1 MEDFNNKL
9 LEFEEVDGSFNLTF
23 DNKYDIEDEYNRVL
37 LLNTDID
44 GDVIHTLVYSILR
57 YNRMDKKISPNDRKP
72 IILYLNSLGGDVSAG
87 LSLVDSIKLSRTP
100 IYTVN
105 LGVCYSMALY
115 VFMAGHKR
123 YSLPHSEY
131 LLHEGQ
137 LSGWDATNK
146 LRDLVEFHTCQVEK
160 KIKNIVLNNSMI
172 DSETY
177 DKNIRKEWYFL
188 PEEGKVLGI
197 VDYIIG
203 QDCDIDDIL

>member
-1 MEDFNNKL
+1 MDEQNNKL

-37 LLNTDID
+37 LLNRDID
-44 GDVIHTLVYSILR
+44 DDIIHTLVYSILR
-57 YNRMDKKISPNDRKP
+57 YNRMDKDVPENERKP
-72 IILYLNSLGGDVSAG
+72 IFLYLNSLGGNVPPG
-87 LSLVDSIKLSRTP
+87 LSLVDSIKLSKTP
-100 IYTVN
+100 VYTVN

-123 YSLPHSEY
+123 FSLPHSEY

-146 LRDLVEFHTCQVEK
+146 LRDLVEFHTCQVES
-160 KIKNIVLNNSMI
+160 KIKNIVLNNSKI
-172 DSETY
+172 TSELY

-188 PEEGKVLGI
+188 PEEGKELGI
-197 VDYIIG
+197 VDYIVG

>member
-57 YNRMDKKISPNDRKP
+57 YNRMDKKIPPNDRKP